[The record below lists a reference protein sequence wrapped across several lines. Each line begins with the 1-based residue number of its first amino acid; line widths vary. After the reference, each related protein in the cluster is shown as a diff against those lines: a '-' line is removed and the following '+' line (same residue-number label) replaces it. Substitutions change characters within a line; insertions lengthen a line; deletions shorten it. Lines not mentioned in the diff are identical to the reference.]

1 MKEDLQKIYTAL
13 PDLTAKDKE
22 LIEKAY
28 KFAGEKHEGQRRN
41 SGEPYFSHLL
51 ATAQNLADLHMDTAS
66 IVAGFLHD
74 TLEDTD
80 TKKEELEKEFGKD
93 VLFIVEGV
101 TKISHMRYHG
111 TDRHNESLRRL
122 LLATSED
129 IRVLVVKLSDRLHN
143 MRTLSHVNKEKQRRI
158 AAETLEIYAPIA
170 YRLGIRK
177 LSREL
182 EDLAFPYVYPE
193 GYKELT
199 SLLKQGEE
207 ERKERLEQFRK
218 SVSKELVKAGLT
230 EFKSDYRVKGL
241 YSLYKKYI
249 AFKKDFEK
257 IYDVLAMRITV
268 KKTEDCYRVLGIIH
282 SAWKPLPGRIKDYIA
297 FPKINGYQSLHTT
310 VFTGDG
316 GLVEIQIRTEEMHRE
331 AEYGVASHALYKSES
346 SIQSQKEVADW
357 IRSISEQNVADIK
370 RDFLSERIFVYTPK
384 GDVIDLPKGA
394 SAIDFAYMIHSDIGN
409 HMSGAKING
418 KLCSLTSI
426 LKGGE
431 IVEVITSKNA
441 KPNRKWLDF
450 VKTTFAR
457 KHIKNFTT

>member
-28 KFAGEKHEGQRRN
+28 KFAGEKHEGQKRN

-170 YRLGIRK
+170 YRLGIRR

-257 IYDVLAMRITV
+257 IYDVLQLPR
-268 KKTEDCYRVLGIIH
+268 
-282 SAWKPLPGRIKDYIA
+282 SKP
-297 FPKINGYQSLHTT
+297 
-310 VFTGDG
+310 
-316 GLVEIQIRTEEMHRE
+316 GL
-331 AEYGVASHALYKSES
+331 Y
-346 SIQSQKEVADW
+346 
-357 IRSISEQNVADIK
+357 
-370 RDFLSERIFVYTPK
+370 
-384 GDVIDLPKGA
+384 
-394 SAIDFAYMIHSDIGN
+394 
-409 HMSGAKING
+409 
-418 KLCSLTSI
+418 
-426 LKGGE
+426 
-431 IVEVITSKNA
+431 
-441 KPNRKWLDF
+441 
-450 VKTTFAR
+450 
-457 KHIKNFTT
+457 